1 MWICKRQQNQ
11 MLMPVYV
18 RAARRFCA
26 RFVCCSCFRAGDQ
39 GEQDHGNQKCERA
52 EPLRNRQRAPN
63 NSLNIAT
70 QEFDKVQ
77 AKRIARCQ
85 HKNRNSVRELIPLDE
100 LQQAEE
106 KNRQKALV

>member
-1 MWICKRQQNQ
+1 MCGR
-11 MLMPVYV
+11 
-18 RAARRFCA
+18 RGGFAHAARASAKLWRWHDR